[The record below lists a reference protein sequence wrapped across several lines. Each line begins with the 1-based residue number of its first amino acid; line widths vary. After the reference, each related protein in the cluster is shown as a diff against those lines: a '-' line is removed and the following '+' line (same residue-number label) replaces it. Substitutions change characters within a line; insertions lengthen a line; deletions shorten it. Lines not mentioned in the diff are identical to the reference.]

1 MSFRERDDSFPK
13 IRNFDPHSRL
23 SEFRKRFEDFTQ
35 NSNNRSNMLFDRR
48 NNGWPLNPR
57 HVYSMAKN
65 ADLKNRS
72 NGGEEETIPIKVIHE
87 TSNETPIPNE
97 DRNENSDTISSN
109 GSSHSHKS
117 TAQQSSSS
125 SNSSH
130 SNSSGSVFHSNGPQ
144 SQSNEAS
151 AEPRV
156 HHIPIKVEPRDGS
169 TSSGYTSEPTTN
181 ATEQPLSRSS
191 SSSSRQSGQSCAS
204 HSNATARSP
213 SPAKSVSSSHSN
225 PSSDPSNSPKTRIH
239 QIPIVVEGK
248 DSKKSPLI
256 DNNIPKVK
264 TTGLGQ
270 SRTKGIKT
278 KSGPFVTRIPVVA
291 EPDSSS
297 ELQTSS
303 PQSIPKEQTIKLD
316 PLESINKILADL
328 QKYEIEVNEFNG
340 TQADKRYRYLDEML
354 TRCII
359 KLDNIETEGKEDVRK
374 ARKEAVLAV
383 NKCIALLESKL
394 KTENNANEI
403 GSQQQTV
410 VSEPEQMVVSTPE
423 PVSETVISKKAKE
436 SEEEAEQM
444 QIDQTVDNPPE
455 NVSNDNQLPVNN
467 EQKVIGQ
474 RKETA
479 V

>member
-1 MSFRERDDSFPK
+1 MNFRERDDSFK
-13 IRNFDPHSRL
+13 KFRNFDPHSRL
-23 SEFRKRFEDFTQ
+23 SEFRKRFEDFAQ
-35 NSNNRSNMLFDRR
+35 ESNRPNMLFDRHT
-48 NNGWPLNPR
+48 NGWPLNPR

-65 ADLKNRS
+65 ANLKNRS
-72 NGGEEETIPIKVIHE
+72 NGGEEEGIPIKVIHE
-87 TSNETPIPNE
+87 TSNETIPNE
-97 DRNENSDTISSN
+97 DRNEINSDSISSN

-117 TAQQSSSS
+117 TAQQSSNSC
-125 SNSSH
+125 NSSH

-151 AEPRV
+151 VEPRV

-169 TSSGYTSEPTTN
+169 TSSGYTSEPTIN

-191 SSSSRQSGQSCAS
+191 SSSSRQSGQSC
-204 HSNATARSP
+204 ATARSP

-225 PSSDPSNSPKTRIH
+225 PSSDPSNSPKTRIR
-239 QIPIVVEGK
+239 QIPVVVEGK
-248 DSKKSPLI
+248 DSQKSRSPLN

-278 KSGPFVTRIPVVA
+278 KSGPFVTRIPVVG
-291 EPDSSS
+291 EPDTS

-303 PQSIPKEQTIKLD
+303 SQSPPKEQTIKLD
-316 PLESINKILADL
+316 PLELINKILTDL
-328 QKYEIEVNEFNG
+328 QKYEIEVNKFNG
-340 TQADKRYRYLDEML
+340 TQEDKKYRYLDEML

-359 KLDNIETEGKEDVRK
+359 KLDNIETQGKEDVRK

-383 NKCIALLESKL
+383 NKCISLLESKS
-394 KTENNANEI
+394 KTQNNANIDKNELC
-403 GSQQQTV
+403 SEEKTV
-410 VSEPEQMVVSTPE
+410 VSTPEQMVVSTPE
-423 PVSETVISKKAKE
+423 PVSETVISEKE
-436 SEEEAEQM
+436 NEEEVEQM

-455 NVSNDNQLPVNN
+455 IVPNENQLPVNN
-467 EQKVIGQ
+467 EQKMIGQ